1 MLEYCGFPQQSPRVS
16 RLTSLHLRPRKVEV
30 YDLDGD
36 WCPHSGTIVVLVCMT
51 VSHILLLHPS
61 YLAMTLNDWPRN
73 GGFQLIPAW
82 PAICGTPFWGL
93 GVFHSHR
100 RSEDLKE
107 NHLGQRAKRQ
117 KAAEQRK
124 SGLKATK
131 TPRYVRDCHR
141 DAKCQEMGFDLW
153 VVGRSRGHSDT
164 FDQFP
169 VPMSWSTL
177 NHSLHRLN
185 KDQILNVPFTN
196 LTDLVTSTSPS
207 NGQQTLII
215 VIFIFITSKFF
226 RFSWAFPHVFPTFV
240 PRFFA
245 RLSAA
250 EGTSEVSACTA
261 SCCCRSCVVT
271 QRLRPISPSTWERP
285 GGDFWHWHL
294 GFYGNIYGNK
304 YGKHLGNLPKFSIS
318 PNYMMFFFF
327 PGNIWGNISENYMG
341 NMFDDIFGKTYSKG
355 SYEKVPGVPKVIFDI
370 WEYMMIFLGNI
381 FEITFW
387 RCSKVFYDINLGDFL
402 W

>member
-1 MLEYCGFPQQSPRVS
+1 MIDPEMEGFNSYQHDQPFV
-16 RLTSLHLRPRKVEV
+16 V
-30 YDLDGD
+30 
-36 WCPHSGTIVVLVCMT
+36 PHFGAWES
-51 VSHILLLHPS
+51 S
-61 YLAMTLNDWPRN
+61 
-73 GGFQLIPAW
+73 IP
-82 PAICGTPFWGL
+82 
-93 GVFHSHR
+93 

-141 DAKCQEMGFDLW
+141 DAKCQEIGFDLW

-164 FDQFP
+164 DQFP
-169 VPMSWSTL
+169 VAMSWSTL

-226 RFSWAFPHVFPTFV
+226 RFSWAFPHVCPTFV

-271 QRLRPISPSTWERP
+271 QRLRPISPSTWVRS
-285 GGDFWHWHL
+285 GGDFWHLGLL

-304 YGKHLGNLPKFSIS
+304 YGKHLGNLPKFSVS
-318 PNYMMFFFF
+318 PNYMMFFIS
-327 PGNIWGNISENYMG
+327 GNI
-341 NMFDDIFGKTYSKG
+341 
-355 SYEKVPGVPKVIFDI
+355 
-370 WEYMMIFLGNI
+370 
-381 FEITFW
+381 
-387 RCSKVFYDINLGDFL
+387 
-402 W
+402 